1 MSQRDSS
8 TSPCVFGEVLFD
20 RFPDGSEV
28 LGGAPFN
35 VAWNLQAF
43 GSRPIFISRVGED
56 ELGNKIRTQMQHWK
70 MDTSGLQTDNKHAT
84 GTVDITLHNN
94 EPTFDIVANS
104 AYDHIAADAMPALQ
118 ASMIYHGSLALR
130 DDNNRSA
137 LRSLKQ
143 RTQANVFMDVN
154 LRDPWWKTQDLH
166 GMMSGSRWVK
176 LNENELAMLANE
188 GENLHEQAIYLAE
201 KFSLELV
208 IVTLGREGAFAL
220 SADAGM
226 HRVRPTANIDIV
238 DTVGAGDAFASVCM
252 LGIENNWE
260 ISQMLER
267 AQQFAS
273 AIVGIRGATTD
284 ALEFYKP
291 FVRKWDLKINS
302 AN

>member
-1 MSQRDSS
+1 MSQPD
-8 TSPCVFGEVLFD
+8 TSMTPCVFGEVLFD

-43 GSRPIFISRVGED
+43 GSSPIFISRVGED
-56 ELGNKIRTQMQHWK
+56 ELGEKIRTQMQNWN
-70 MDTSGLQTDNKHAT
+70 MDTSGLQTDTKHAT

-94 EPTFDIVANS
+94 EPSFEIVANS
-104 AYDHIAADAMPALQ
+104 AYDHIAADAIPAIQ

-130 DDNNRSA
+130 DNNNRSA
-137 LRSLKQ
+137 LMSLKQ
-143 RTQANVFMDVN
+143 RTRAHVFMDVN

-166 GMMSGSRWVK
+166 EMMSGARWIK
-176 LNENELAMLANE
+176 LNENELAMLAND
-188 GENLHEQAIYLAE
+188 GGDQHEQAIYLAE
-201 KFSLELV
+201 KYSLELV
-208 IVTLGREGAFAL
+208 VVTLGGEGAFAL
-220 SADAGM
+220 DSNGSM
-226 HRVRPTANIDIV
+226 HQIRPTANIDVV

-260 ISQMLER
+260 ISEMLER

-284 ALEFYKP
+284 ALEFFEP
-291 FVRKWDLKINS
+291 FERKWDL
-302 AN
+302 

>member
-1 MSQRDSS
+1 MSQLDSS
-8 TSPCVFGEVLFD
+8 TTPCVFGEVLFD

-56 ELGNKIRTQMQHWK
+56 QLGEKIRTQMQHWN
-70 MDTSGLQTDNKHAT
+70 MDISGLQTDNKHAT
-84 GTVDITLHNN
+84 GTVDIALHNN

-104 AYDHIAADAMPALQ
+104 AYDHIAADAMPDLQ

-130 DDNNRSA
+130 NDNNRSA

-143 RTQANVFMDVN
+143 RTQAQVFMDVN

-166 GMMSGSRWVK
+166 EMMSGARWIK
-176 LNENELAMLANE
+176 LNENELAMLSNE
-188 GENLHEQAIYLAE
+188 GGSLHEQARHLAD
-201 KFSLELV
+201 KYSLELV
-208 IVTLGREGAFAL
+208 IVTLGGEGAFAL
-220 SADAGM
+220 DPDGNM
-226 HRVRPTANIDIV
+226 HQVRPTANIEIV

-252 LGIENNWE
+252 LGIENKWE
-260 ISQMLER
+260 IGEMLQR

-273 AIVGIRGATTD
+273 AIVGLRGATTD
-284 ALEFYKP
+284 AVEFYQP
-291 FVRKWDLKINS
+291 FVREWDL
-302 AN
+302 